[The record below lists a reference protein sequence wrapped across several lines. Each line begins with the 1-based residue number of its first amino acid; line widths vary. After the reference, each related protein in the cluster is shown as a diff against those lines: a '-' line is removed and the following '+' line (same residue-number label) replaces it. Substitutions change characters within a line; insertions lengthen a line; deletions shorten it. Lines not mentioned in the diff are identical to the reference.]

1 MKDISGLR
9 DALLHMA
16 DEAARQKKDVEIA
29 EKFYE
34 LHKGKE
40 LDQKKA
46 ELEDRYGEL
55 FKVIDIMVQE
65 EVSASNKHIGKIL
78 ACAKNLPE
86 SVRDYIFEACRT
98 MTLIFI
104 DSIDEMTKQEEKQ
117 KKEKENADTVPTGE

>member
-1 MKDISGLR
+1 MKDITGLR

>member
-1 MKDISGLR
+1 MKDITGLR

-65 EVSASNKHIGKIL
+65 EASASNKHIGKIL

>member
-55 FKVIDIMVQE
+55 FKVIDIMTQE
-65 EVSASNKHIGKIL
+65 EVSASNKHIGKLL
-78 ACAKNLPE
+78 AYAKNLPE
-86 SVRDYIFEACRT
+86 SVRDYLFEACRA

-117 KKEKENADTVPTGE
+117 KKEKENADTVPPGE